1 MTSSIPSF
9 GDRAHSAIKTHVKHI
24 LKYEEEVLGDGD
36 PEALHQMRVGMRRL
50 RSDTVGF
57 AAAVILPKPAQN
69 SKIGKMARTLGVL
82 RDIDVMQALLDE
94 DLLPNCPKK
103 ERDRLQPALKTLAK
117 RRKTARKDA
126 EALLLGKSYNKF
138 KGAIQ
143 EWLQHPQYSPYATL
157 PIQSVLADVLLPSVS
172 RLLLEPGWWVGL
184 SPETFL
190 ETSAETSPETSSETS
205 SETSP
210 ETSSETSSQ
219 ISREAVDEL
228 LLQQGKDL
236 HELRK
241 QTKRVRYLMYL
252 FSDLYSPT
260 YQAYLADMKE
270 LQEILGH
277 LQDSYVMGE
286 FLSEAL
292 NKDFAKVAPELAQQ
306 LRETRYQN
314 WLRWQGLQRRYLSPP
329 IRQVFRSEVL
339 NGYQA
344 QR

>member
-1 MTSSIPSF
+1 
-9 GDRAHSAIKTHVKHI
+9 
-24 LKYEEEVLGDGD
+24 
-36 PEALHQMRVGMRRL
+36 
-50 RSDTVGF
+50 
-57 AAAVILPKPAQN
+57 
-69 SKIGKMARTLGVL
+69 
-82 RDIDVMQALLDE
+82 
-94 DLLPNCPKK
+94 
-103 ERDRLQPALKTLAK
+103 PALKTLAK

-157 PIQSVLADVLLPSVS
+157 PIQSVLADVLLPSVC

-190 ETSAETSPETSSETS
+190 ETSPETSPETS

-241 QTKRVRYLMYL
+241 QTKRVRYLMTI
-252 FSDLYSPT
+252 FGDLYSPT

-329 IRQVFRSEVL
+329 IRQVFRSEIL

>member
-1 MTSSIPSF
+1 M
-9 GDRAHSAIKTHVKHI
+9 RK
-24 LKYEEEVLGDGD
+24 EVLGDRD

-94 DLLPNCPKK
+94 DLLPNCPQK

-117 RRKTARKDA
+117 RRKTARKEA

-157 PIQSVLADVLLPSVS
+157 PIATVLADILLPSVS

-184 SPETFL
+184 SPET
-190 ETSAETSPETSSETS
+190 S

-210 ETSSETSSQ
+210 ETSSQ
-219 ISREAVDEL
+219 ISREEVEDI

-260 YQAYLADMKE
+260 YQAYLVDMKE

-314 WLRWQGLQRRYLSPP
+314 WLRWQSLQRRYLSPP

-344 QR
+344 QS

>member
-9 GDRAHSAIKTHVKHI
+9 GDRAHGAIETHVKHI
-24 LKYEEEVLGDGD
+24 LKHEEEVLGDRD

-94 DLLPNCPKK
+94 DLLPNCPQK

-117 RRKTARKDA
+117 RRKTARKEA

-157 PIQSVLADVLLPSVS
+157 PIATVLADVLLPSVS

-184 SPETFL
+184 S
-190 ETSAETSPETSSETS
+190 AEISSETS
-205 SETSP
+205 SETSA
-210 ETSSETSSQ
+210 ETSSETSPQ
-219 ISREAVDEL
+219 ISREEVEDI

-241 QTKRVRYLMYL
+241 QTKRVRYLMTI
-252 FSDLYSPT
+252 FADLYSPT

-344 QR
+344 QS

>member
-9 GDRAHSAIKTHVKHI
+9 GDRAHSAIETHVKHI
-24 LKYEEEVLGDGD
+24 LKHEEEVLGDRD

-94 DLLPNCPKK
+94 DLLPNCPQK

-117 RRKTARKDA
+117 RRKTARKEA

-157 PIQSVLADVLLPSVS
+157 PIATVLADILLPSVS
-172 RLLLEPGWWVGL
+172 RLLLKPGWWVGL
-184 SPETFL
+184 
-190 ETSAETSPETSSETS
+190 
-205 SETSP
+205 SP

-219 ISREAVDEL
+219 ISREEVEDI

-260 YQAYLADMKE
+260 YQAYLVDMKE

-314 WLRWQGLQRRYLSPP
+314 WLRWQSLQRRYLSPP

-344 QR
+344 QS

>member
-9 GDRAHSAIKTHVKHI
+9 GDRAHSAIETHVKHI
-24 LKYEEEVLGDGD
+24 LKHEEEVLGDRD

-94 DLLPNCPKK
+94 DLLPNCPQK

-117 RRKTARKDA
+117 RRKTARKEA

-157 PIQSVLADVLLPSVS
+157 PIATVLADILLPSVS

-184 SPETFL
+184 SPET
-190 ETSAETSPETSSETS
+190 S

-219 ISREAVDEL
+219 ISREEVEDI

-260 YQAYLADMKE
+260 YQAYLVDMKE

-314 WLRWQGLQRRYLSPP
+314 WLRWQSLQRRYLSPP

-344 QR
+344 QS